1 MEAINP
7 DVLFSGK
14 KRDHTLK
21 KTQRYSKP
29 AANTTKST
37 IAPDLDTDLNIK
49 PMKVLPQSKIFQSKR
64 NFHVQYRQNILN
76 ILNAFPYIKQKHP
89 LDYNRV
95 LKFIGNDNDYA
106 KTTMNELKDT
116 FDIAGALLK
125 HLLAFQVMNHT
136 ETMCLRNVKKHA

>member
-1 MEAINP
+1 
-7 DVLFSGK
+7 
-14 KRDHTLK
+14 
-21 KTQRYSKP
+21 
-29 AANTTKST
+29 
-37 IAPDLDTDLNIK
+37 
-49 PMKVLPQSKIFQSKR
+49 MKVLPQSKIFQSKR

-95 LKFIGNDNDYA
+95 LKFIGNDNDY
-106 KTTMNELKDT
+106 KNNYDVF

-136 ETMCLRNVKKHA
+136 ETMCLRAKRFNGVSLKMKLDAMDSYNSAKNLTERLHGVPKYLNDEHLKQKLNIDRLRQ